1 MELGLAGKTVIVTG
15 ASQGLGQGIAAFLRD
30 EGANVVI
37 TARSADKLSAF
48 AAQQP
53 EQTHCVAANLRETGA
68 AAHVVKEALERF
80 GRIDGLVN
88 NAGATKSG
96 TLVQVADED
105 WDAAFEL
112 KFMAAV
118 RLARE
123 CWPELIQTQGSIVNI
138 IGIAGLMGLP
148 MATIGGCV
156 NAAMMSLT
164 KTLGQQGIKDG
175 VRVNG
180 VSPGLIEAESSMVRV
195 NARAKNEGI
204 SVDEAKLAIAHHL
217 GVARLGTKQ
226 ELAALVAFL
235 LSDVSG
241 YCQSS
246 VFEIDG
252 GQNRAL

>member
-1 MELGLAGKTVIVTG
+1 MDLGLSGKTIIVTG
-15 ASQGLGQGIAAFLRD
+15 ASQGLGQGVAALLRE

-37 TARSADKLSAF
+37 CARSSEKLEAF
-48 AAQQP
+48 AAQMP
-53 EQTHCVAANLRETGA
+53 GQTHCVAADLRETGA
-68 AAHVVKEALERF
+68 AAHVVIEALSRF
-80 GRIDGLVN
+80 GSIDGLVN

-96 TLVQVADED
+96 TLMQVADED
-105 WDAAFEL
+105 WNAGFEL

-118 RLARE
+118 RFSRE
-123 CWPELIQTQGSIVNI
+123 CWPELIKTNGSIVNI

-195 NARAKNEGI
+195 IARAENEGI

-235 LSDVSG
+235 LSDLSG

-246 VFEIDG
+246 IFQIDG
-252 GQNRAL
+252 GQNKAF